1 MKKEERNKEKME
13 KGAERDVYAELGVK
27 KVINAAGTYTMV
39 GGSRM
44 SERTL
49 AAMASAA
56 RSHVVIKE
64 LQARVHERL
73 AAITKNEAAYVT
85 NGAACSLHITGA
97 AAIAR
102 HWGRPHASLTPEQ
115 TAKCEIVIHRAHRN
129 PYDWA
134 LRLLGVKLVEVGYP
148 NSILPTTARE
158 LELAIT
164 ENTAAIYYFFM
175 PPGGWLPSG
184 ALGFKETLEVA
195 EKRGIPVV
203 VDAAAQVPPVE
214 NLWAITGQG
223 ASACIFSGGKD
234 LRGPQASGL
243 VVGRREFMDHV
254 GATAFPTYGVGR
266 MFKVGREEIAGLWS
280 AVEEYV
286 SMDHGARAL
295 WAEERIA
302 ALESA
307 FRGSPN
313 VSVRRVFP
321 NEAGQPMPQALVR
334 FNWEHRGVGNA
345 SESVSSRVLRLLAE
359 GEPSIFSAAA
369 GEDGIF
375 VNPMTLR
382 DDEFEAVTQRLKEI
396 EKEIEKETK

>member
-1 MKKEERNKEKME
+1 MNT
-13 KGAERDVYAELGVK
+13 ERDVYAELGVK
-27 KVINAAGTYTMV
+27 KIINAAGTYTMV

-49 AAMASAA
+49 SAMTSAA
-56 RSHVVIKE
+56 RSHIVIGE

-102 HWGRPHASLTPEQ
+102 HWNRPHASLAPEQ

-134 LRLLGVKLVEVGYP
+134 LRLLGVKLVEIGFP
-148 NSILPTTARE
+148 NSILPTTAQD

-175 PPGGWLPSG
+175 LPGGWLSSG
-184 ALGFKETLEVA
+184 ALAFKETLEVA
-195 EKRGIPVV
+195 QRRGIPVI

-214 NLWAITGQG
+214 NLWNITGQG

-243 VVGRREFMDHV
+243 VVGRKEFMDWV

-266 MFKVGREEIAGLWS
+266 MFKVGREEIVGLWS

-286 SMDHGARAL
+286 SMDHSARAV
-295 WAEERIA
+295 WAEKRIA
-302 ALESA
+302 ELGRAFQDSA
-307 FRGSPN
+307 IL
-313 VSVRRVFP
+313 SVQRVYP
-321 NEAGQPMPQALVR
+321 NEAGQPMPQGIVR
-334 FNWEHRGVGNA
+334 FKAAEGL
-345 SESVSSRVLRLLAE
+345 SEPISSRVLRLLAD
-359 GEPSIFSAAA
+359 GNPSIFTVAA
-369 GEDGIF
+369 GENGIF
-375 VNPMTLR
+375 INPMTLT
-382 DDEFEAVTQRLKEI
+382 DAEFEIVTQRIKEI
-396 EKEIEKETK
+396 EKEIEKETRGGQRQK

>member
-1 MKKEERNKEKME
+1 MNGTEKS
-13 KGAERDVYAELGVK
+13 GSLERDVYAELGVK
-27 KVINAAGTYTMV
+27 KIINAAGTYTAV

-49 AAMASAA
+49 AAIASAA

-73 AAITKNEAAYVT
+73 AAVTKNEAAYVT

-102 HWGRPHASLTPEQ
+102 HWNRPHASLTPEQ
-115 TAKCEIVIHRAHRN
+115 AAKCEIVIHRAHRN

-134 LRLLGVKLVEVGYP
+134 LRLLGAKLVEIGFP
-148 NSILPTTARE
+148 NSILPTTAKD

-184 ALGFKETLEVA
+184 ALDFGTTVEVA
-195 EKRGIPVV
+195 KKHGIPVV
-203 VDAAAQVPPVE
+203 VDAAAQVPPAD
-214 NLWAITGQG
+214 NLWNITEQG

-243 VVGRREFMDHV
+243 VVGRREFMDWV

-266 MFKVGREEIAGLWS
+266 MFKVGREEIVGLWS

-286 SMDHGARAL
+286 SMNHGARAV

-302 ALESA
+302 RLARDGA
-307 FRGSPN
+307 AI
-313 VSVRRVFP
+313 VSVQRSYP
-321 NEAGQPMPQALVR
+321 NEAGQPMPQAIVR
-334 FNWEHRGVGNA
+334 FRA
-345 SESVSSRVLRLLAE
+345 SGGLSEPVSSFVLRRLAE
-359 GEPSIFSAAA
+359 GDPTVFAAAA
-369 GEDGIF
+369 GEAGIF
-375 VNPMTLR
+375 INPMTLT
-382 DDEFEAVTQRLKEI
+382 DGEFDIVTRRIGEIAREI
-396 EKEIEKETK
+396 EGESGRK

>member
-1 MKKEERNKEKME
+1 ME
-13 KGAERDVYAELGVK
+13 KTGSAERDVYAELGVK
-27 KVINAAGTYTMV
+27 KVINAAGTYTAV

-49 AAMASAA
+49 SAMASAA

-73 AAITKNEAAYVT
+73 AAVTKNEAAYVT

-102 HWGRPHASLTPEQ
+102 HWNRPHASLTPEQ
-115 TAKCEIVIHRAHRN
+115 TAQCEIVIHRAHRN

-134 LRLLGVKLVEVGYP
+134 LRLLGVKLVEIGFP
-148 NSILPTTARE
+148 NSILPTTAKD
-158 LELAIT
+158 LELAVT
-164 ENTAAIYYFFM
+164 ENTVAIYYFFM
-175 PPGGWLPSG
+175 PPGGWLPTG
-184 ALGFKETLEVA
+184 ALDFETTLEVA
-195 EKRGIPVV
+195 KKHDIPVV

-214 NLWAITGQG
+214 NLWNITGQG

-243 VVGRREFMDHV
+243 VVGRREFMDWV
-254 GATAFPTYGVGR
+254 GATAFPVYGVGR
-266 MFKVGREEIAGLWS
+266 MFKVGREEIVGLWS

-286 SMDHGARAL
+286 AMGHGARGA

-302 ALESA
+302 GLGRA
-307 FRGSPN
+307 FLSDAT
-313 VSVRRVFP
+313 VSVRRSYP
-321 NEAGQPMPQALVR
+321 NEAGQPMPQAIVR
-334 FNWEHRGVGNA
+334 FRAFGDL
-345 SESVSSRVLRLLAE
+345 SEPVSSFVLRRLAE
-359 GEPSIFSAAA
+359 GEPSIFAAAA

-375 VNPMTLR
+375 VNPMTLT
-382 DDEFEAVTQRLKEI
+382 DEEFDIVARRIGEIGKEL
-396 EKEIEKETK
+396 EGESNRR

>member
-1 MKKEERNKEKME
+1 MAKDIDMKET
-13 KGAERDVYAELGVK
+13 ERDVYAELGVK
-27 KVINAAGTYTMV
+27 KVVNAAGTYTMV

-49 AAMASAA
+49 AAMTSAA

-64 LQARVHERL
+64 LQAKVHARL
-73 AAITKNEAAYVT
+73 AAVTKNEAAYVT
-85 NGAACSLHITGA
+85 NGAACSLHVTGA

-115 TAKCEIVIHRAHRN
+115 VAKCEIVIHRAHRN

-134 LRLLGVKLVEVGYP
+134 LRLLGVKLVEVGFP
-148 NSILPTTARE
+148 NTILPTTAKD

-175 PPGGWLPSG
+175 PQGGWLPSG
-184 ALGFKETLEVA
+184 ALDFAKTLETA
-195 EKRGIPVV
+195 KKYGIPVI

-214 NLWAITGQG
+214 NLWNITGQG
-223 ASACIFSGGKD
+223 ASACVFSGGKD

-243 VVGRREFMDHV
+243 VVGHRDFMEWV
-254 GATAFPTYGVGR
+254 ETTAFPTYGVGR
-266 MFKVGREEIAGLWS
+266 MFKVGREEIVGLWA

-286 SMDHGARAL
+286 SMDHGARAA

-302 ALESA
+302 EMSKT
-307 FRGSPN
+307 FGGSTV
-313 VSVRRVFP
+313 VSVRRAYP
-321 NEAGQPMPQALVR
+321 NEAGQPMPQAIVRFEVPESAKKFSEPVSSYLVR
-334 FNWEHRGVGNA
+334 RF
-345 SESVSSRVLRLLAE
+345 AE
-359 GEPSIFSAAA
+359 GDPSIFTAAA

-382 DDEFEAVTQRLKEI
+382 DGEFELVTRRIGEI
-396 EKEIEKETK
+396 EKEISG